1 MRAQKTR
8 LAKSS
13 SQPHPGHILTMMDS
27 IMEGDSSFYDKA
39 KFHHLLHI
47 EKLRSER
54 SQKPLLLMIL
64 DISSA
69 MNNGASLDTPSQIKA
84 ALSPSLREVDIRGW
98 YNYNKTI
105 GVIFTEMTSI
115 DSNSIE
121 VILRKIHNSLS
132 ERLDSD
138 LINKIN
144 VFFHIYPKSS

>member
-8 LAKSS
+8 LAKSAS
-13 SQPHPGHILTMMDS
+13 IPHPGHILAMMNQVIDEDS
-27 IMEGDSSFYDKA
+27 AFYDKA

-54 SQKPLLLMIL
+54 SQRPLLLMIL

-69 MNNGASLDTPSQIKA
+69 MDNGASPETPSQIRA

-105 GVIFTEMTSI
+105 GVIFTEITSI
-115 DSNSIE
+115 DSSSIE
-121 VILRKIHNSLS
+121 VILRKVHNNLA
-132 ERLDSD
+132 EKLDSD
-138 LINKIN
+138 LMSKIN